1 MQKLQNNLKIG
12 ISALGLIGGSI
23 YKSLKKQGFVKLF
36 AHTNNQKTVEIIKSE
51 GFFADNEISILKNCD
66 LIFVCSPISET
77 IRMIKEINKINPS
90 AIIADVASLKANIL
104 QEIETTTSCKFIGTH
119 PMAGTEN
126 SGFGA
131 AFADLFEG
139 AKWVI
144 TPSKNVA
151 EEDVSLL
158 MQIIKCM
165 GADIISMDANKHDE
179 AVAFISH
186 APMLIAQALMSSVVD
201 NKEALALA
209 ASGFRDM
216 TRLSMSNKLMAK
228 DMLLL
233 NKNNIELTLKKI
245 IANAQNLLEQDFFDE
260 NIDKIIDLRKSLY
273 NNEGKNIY

>member
-23 YKSLKKQGFVKLF
+23 YKSLKNRGFKKIF
-36 AHTNNQKTVEIIKSE
+36 AHTNNQKTVEIIKAE
-51 GFFADNEISILKNCD
+51 GFFADNEIGILKDCD

-77 IRMIKEINKINPS
+77 IRMIKEIHKINPF
-90 AIIADVASLKANIL
+90 AIIADVASLKADIL
-104 QEIETTTSCKFIGTH
+104 EEIENISACKFIGTH

-139 AKWVI
+139 AKWII
-144 TPSKNVA
+144 TPSKNVE
-151 EEDVSLL
+151 EEDISLL
-158 MQIIKCM
+158 VKIIKTT
-165 GADIISMDANKHDE
+165 GADVINMDANKHDE

-186 APMLIAQALMSSVVD
+186 APMLIAQALMNSVVD

-228 DMLLL
+228 DMLSL
-233 NKNNIELTLKKI
+233 NKNNVNFALGKI
-245 IANAQNLLEQDFFDE
+245 IEQSQKLLDNDFFE
-260 NIDKIIDLRKSLY
+260 ANIDAIVSARKGLY
-273 NNEGKNIY
+273 NSEGKNIY